1 MTFTTAGGLNSE
13 LNGASAAS
21 ARRTFL
27 MRERCDDDDIVSLL
41 ISASDQGDML
51 AARLSPEPC
60 ETLNRPPPGAA
71 ASMTGKRALKTT
83 RNWPL
88 SGRRAVYE
96 WVLAACGPYNVR
108 RRRLMNWLGRCIA
121 VAVAG
126 ALAALV
132 TLAAEHG
139 RDLALQRDPGPSIN
153 QRWRDS
159 ACPGEP
165 GRAPAITIQRVTTPP
180 FEFNT
185 GRWPTP
191 LNETLG
197 VARDELSLGR
207 RRQRGRFSLWCGR
220 ARF

>member
-21 ARRTFL
+21 APPRISL
-27 MRERCDDDDIVSLL
+27 VRERCDDDDIVALL

-51 AARLSPEPC
+51 AARLSPEPY
-60 ETLNRPPPGAA
+60 ETLNRPPRGGA
-71 ASMTGKRALKTT
+71 ASMTGKRAPKAT
-83 RNWPL
+83 RDRPL
-88 SGRRAVYE
+88 SGAINE
-96 WVLAACGPYNVR
+96 WALANCGPYGVR
-108 RRRLMNWLGRCIA
+108 PRRLMSCLGRCTA

-132 TLAAEHG
+132 TLAVEHG
-139 RDLALQRDPGPSIN
+139 GDLALQRDPGPSIN

-180 FEFNT
+180 FE
-185 GRWPTP
+185 
-191 LNETLG
+191 
-197 VARDELSLGR
+197 
-207 RRQRGRFSLWCGR
+207 
-220 ARF
+220 